1 MKKEYQEMFEDFP
14 IIMALRDDEAL
25 EESLQADCKIVF
37 ILYGT
42 VCNIK
47 NIVQRIVDAGKLA
60 FVHMDM
66 VSGLSTK
73 EVAVDFIKEQTS
85 AHGIISTRS
94 SVIKRGKELGLF
106 TIQRFFLLDSLALA
120 NLKKQSEVSHP
131 DFIEIM
137 PGIIPRVL
145 QRVCEEVYPNVIA
158 GGLISTKEDILN
170 ALNSGVTA
178 ISTTDHSLW
187 YM

>member
-1 MKKEYQEMFEDFP
+1 MKKEYQEIFEDFP
-14 IIMALRDDEAL
+14 IIMAIRDEEAL

-37 ILYGT
+37 ILYGN

-47 NIVQRIVDAGKLA
+47 DIVQRIVDAGKLA

-66 VSGLSTK
+66 ISGLSTK
-73 EVAVDFIKEQTS
+73 EVAVDFINGHTK

-145 QRVCEEVYPNVIA
+145 KKVSEEVCPNVIA
-158 GGLISTKEDILN
+158 GGLISSKEDILN
-170 ALNSGVTA
+170 ALNAGVTA

>member
-1 MKKEYQEMFEDFP
+1 MFEDFP
-14 IIMALRDDEAL
+14 IIMALRDEEAL

-47 NIVQRIVDAGKLA
+47 DIVQRIVDAGKLA
-60 FVHMDM
+60 FVHLDM
-66 VSGLSTK
+66 ISGLSTK

-85 AHGIISTRS
+85 AHGVISTRS
-94 SVIKRGKELGLF
+94 SVIKRAKELGLF

-120 NLKKQSEVSHP
+120 NVKKQSEVSRP
-131 DFIEIM
+131 DFVEIM
-137 PGIIPRVL
+137 PGIMPRIL
-145 QRVCEEVYPNVIA
+145 HQVCEEVYPNVIA
-158 GGLISTKEDILN
+158 GGLISKKEDILN
-170 ALNSGVTA
+170 ALNAGVTA
-178 ISTTDHSLW
+178 ISTTDNHLW

>member
-1 MKKEYQEMFEDFP
+1 MKKEYQELFEDYP
-14 IIMALRDDEAL
+14 IIMAIRDDEAL
-25 EESLQADCKIVF
+25 KESIEADCKIVF

-47 NIVQRIVDAGKLA
+47 DIVQKIVEAGKLA
-60 FVHMDM
+60 LVHMDM
-66 VSGLSTK
+66 ISGLSTK
-73 EVAVDFIKEQTS
+73 EVAVDFIKEQTG

-106 TIQRFFLLDSLALA
+106 TVQRFFLLDSLALS

-145 QRVCEEVYPNVIA
+145 KRVCEEVYPHVIA
-158 GGLISTKEDILN
+158 GGLISRKEDILN
-170 ALNSGVTA
+170 ALNAGVTA
-178 ISTTDHSLW
+178 ISTTDHTLW